1 MDVIL
6 AGNSYVKN
14 WGKGTHSGAA
24 NKRYQPPARSTR
36 ARVRSC
42 LAMKRGATWGKTREP
57 LRHNSNF
64 IAGSARGMRAR
75 EVDVEFM
82 GNFSY

>member
-36 ARVRSC
+36 TKLSGHEKGGDLGEDAR
-42 LAMKRGATWGKTREP
+42 AAAT
-57 LRHNSNF
+57 
-64 IAGSARGMRAR
+64 
-75 EVDVEFM
+75 
-82 GNFSY
+82 